1 MMAPVQRG
9 DVGVRAGQGH
19 QSPDDAAQRG
29 QPLPEPLTTARRAWS
44 GQGSPL
50 HLRHFRG
57 CGGATSKDREIRER
71 LGRSSPSPSLL
82 GLPPLPYYLS
92 NTIELRSG

>member
-29 QPLPEPLTTARRAWS
+29 QPFPEPLTTARRA
-44 GQGSPL
+44 GLGKGVRCICIIFKAVEEPG
-50 HLRHFRG
+50 LR
-57 CGGATSKDREIRER
+57 T
-71 LGRSSPSPSLL
+71 GRSTSGWNVARPR
-82 GLPPLPYYLS
+82 PLC
-92 NTIELRSG
+92 